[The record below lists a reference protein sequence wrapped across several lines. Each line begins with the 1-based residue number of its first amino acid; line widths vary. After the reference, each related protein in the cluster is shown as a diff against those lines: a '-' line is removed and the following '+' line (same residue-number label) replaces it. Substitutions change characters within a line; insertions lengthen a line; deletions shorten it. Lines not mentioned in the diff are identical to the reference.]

1 MQMSKWRDYAER
13 LLVLVVILGGWEGA
27 CRGFDVPKIVLPPP
41 SLVAKR
47 LWQELIDPT
56 FYPHLGTTLAEL
68 LLGFGIG
75 LVCGLALGVA
85 VALVPVVHRLIYPY
99 IVAFQTLP
107 KVAIAPLF
115 VIWFG
120 YGMTSKVVTTALV
133 AFFPM
138 LVNVITGFQSVDT
151 DQVDMMRAFH
161 ATDWQIFRKLRLPSA
176 LPLIFAGTEIAVVFS
191 VIGAVVGEF
200 VGAQKGLGYLIT
212 VWNFKLDIAGV
223 FAILL
228 VLGAVGMI
236 FHAVIVWLSNRVVFW
251 QGKNRENQIVGI

>member
-1 MQMSKWRDYAER
+1 MSKTRDYIER
-13 LLVLVVILGGWEGA
+13 FAVLVVILGLWEGI
-27 CRGFDVPKIVLPPP
+27 CRFFQIQRIVLPPP
-41 SLVAKR
+41 SAVAMRLV
-47 LWQELIDPT
+47 QELGDRN
-56 FYPHLGTTLAEL
+56 FYKHLWATMAEL

-75 LVCGLALGVA
+75 MVVGLVLGVA
-85 VALVPVVHRLIYPY
+85 IALVPVIHRLLYPY

-120 YGMTSKVVTTALV
+120 YGLTSKVVTTALV
-133 AFFPM
+133 AVFPM
-138 LVNVITGFQSVDT
+138 LVNVITGFQSVDS

-161 ATDWQIFRKLRLPSA
+161 ASEWQIFKKLRLPSA
-176 LPLIFAGTEIAVVFS
+176 LPLIFAGLEIAVVFS

-212 VWNFKLDIAGV
+212 VWNFKLDVAGV
-223 FAILL
+223 FAILF

-236 FHAVIVWLSNRVVFW
+236 FHAVIVWVSSRVVFW
-251 QGKNRENQIVGI
+251 VGKNRENQVMGI